1 MYQETKINTQVS
13 SDSDN
18 PIHKKPVKAMPPE
31 QPSNHPVIL
40 TATDQPT
47 LSKPTKQLGRTS
59 QSASSTAINQP
70 SNSKSTKKRQ
80 NKKSQ
85 NTKDSNCFLESKVK
99 QNISNTCNEVCFY
112 LLFKD
117 YPTMLAKSLYLKG
130 MLKKIWKEKPSH
142 MVQTKIIFY
151 KTLLL

>member
-1 MYQETKINTQVS
+1 
-13 SDSDN
+13 
-18 PIHKKPVKAMPPE
+18 MPPE
-31 QPSNHPVIL
+31 QPSNHPVNL

-59 QSASSTAINQP
+59 QSASSTAAINQP
-70 SNSKSTKKRQ
+70 ANSKSTKRKQQ

-85 NTKDSNCFLESKVK
+85 NTKDSNCFSESKVK
-99 QNISNTCNEVCFY
+99 QNISNTCNEVCFN

-130 MLKKIWKEKPSH
+130 MLKKIWKEN
-142 MVQTKIIFY
+142 
-151 KTLLL
+151 